1 MENSIDMEYFKE
13 KLLEEKARLEKDL
26 STIGR
31 INPDNPNDWEA
42 VPPND
47 DFNDRSADQN
57 KLADNIE
64 EYESRTATLKEIED
78 QLEEVKQALKRIDD
92 GKYGICEISGEPIEK
107 DRLEANPAA
116 RTCKAHIK

>member
-78 QLEEVKQALKRIDD
+78 QLEEVRQALKRIDD